1 MRILMPKTKSFFHE
15 CLSLMETED
24 FKNEMKIFLR
34 PIIDI
39 IIQEIQPYIYLTII
53 FISLCFLLILGI
65 FILLIHNKY
74 TYHKNLLL

>member
-1 MRILMPKTKSFFHE
+1 MVKKSFFHE
-15 CLSLMETED
+15 IIAYLETDDMKKELHLM
-24 FKNEMKIFLR
+24 LR

-74 TYHKNLLL
+74 VYHQHLLL

>member
-1 MRILMPKTKSFFHE
+1 MVKKSFFNEIIAYLETDDMKKELH
-15 CLSLMETED
+15 LM
-24 FKNEMKIFLR
+24 LR

-65 FILLIHNKY
+65 FILLVHNKY
-74 TYHKNLLL
+74 VYHQHLLL

>member
-1 MRILMPKTKSFFHE
+1 MVKKSFFHE
-15 CLSLMETED
+15 MVAYLETDDIKKELHLM
-24 FKNEMKIFLR
+24 LR

-74 TYHKNLLL
+74 VYHKHLLL

>member
-1 MRILMPKTKSFFHE
+1 MVKKSFFHE
-15 CLSLMETED
+15 MVAYLETDDIKKELHLM
-24 FKNEMKIFLR
+24 LR

-74 TYHKNLLL
+74 VYNQHLLL

>member
-1 MRILMPKTKSFFHE
+1 MIKKSFFHE
-15 CLSLMETED
+15 MVAYLETDDIKKELHLM
-24 FKNEMKIFLR
+24 LR

-74 TYHKNLLL
+74 VYHQHLLL

>member
-1 MRILMPKTKSFFHE
+1 MMKKSFFHE
-15 CLSLMETED
+15 MVAYLETED
-24 FKNEMKIFLR
+24 VKKELHFMLR

-74 TYHKNLLL
+74 VYRQHLLL

>member
-1 MRILMPKTKSFFHE
+1 MVKTTSFLHE
-15 CLSLMETED
+15 CLSLMDTEE

-65 FILLIHNKY
+65 FVLLIHNKY
-74 TYHKNLLL
+74 TYHQKLII

>member
-1 MRILMPKTKSFFHE
+1 MVKTTSFFHE
-15 CLSLMETED
+15 CLSLMDTEE

-65 FILLIHNKY
+65 FVLLIHNKY
-74 TYHKNLLL
+74 IYHQKLLI

>member
-1 MRILMPKTKSFFHE
+1 MNKKSFLHE
-15 CLSLMETED
+15 MVAYLESEDVKKELHLM
-24 FKNEMKIFLR
+24 LR

-74 TYHKNLLL
+74 VYHQNLLL

>member
-1 MRILMPKTKSFFHE
+1 MTKSKTFYHE
-15 CLSLMETED
+15 CLSLMETEE
-24 FKNEMKIFLR
+24 FKNDIKIFLR

-65 FILLIHNKY
+65 FVLLIHNKY
-74 TYHKNLLL
+74 LYQQKLIL

>member
-1 MRILMPKTKSFFHE
+1 MVKKTLFHE
-15 CLSLMETED
+15 MLAYLETDDVKKELHV
-24 FKNEMKIFLR
+24 MLR

-74 TYHKNLLL
+74 VYRQHLLL

>member
-1 MRILMPKTKSFFHE
+1 MVKKSFFNEIIAYLERDDIKKELH
-15 CLSLMETED
+15 LM
-24 FKNEMKIFLR
+24 LR

-65 FILLIHNKY
+65 FILLVHNKY
-74 TYHKNLLL
+74 VYHQHLLL

>member
-1 MRILMPKTKSFFHE
+1 MVKKSFFNEVIAYLETDDMKKELH
-15 CLSLMETED
+15 LM
-24 FKNEMKIFLR
+24 MRL
-34 PIIDI
+34 IIDI

-74 TYHKNLLL
+74 VYHQHLLL

>member
-1 MRILMPKTKSFFHE
+1 MVKKSFFHE
-15 CLSLMETED
+15 MVAYLETDDIKKEMHLM
-24 FKNEMKIFLR
+24 LR

-74 TYHKNLLL
+74 VYHQHLLL

>member
-1 MRILMPKTKSFFHE
+1 MVKKSFFHE
-15 CLSLMETED
+15 MVAYLETDDIKKELHLM
-24 FKNEMKIFLR
+24 LR

-74 TYHKNLLL
+74 VYHQHLLL

>member
-1 MRILMPKTKSFFHE
+1 MVKKSFFHE
-15 CLSLMETED
+15 IIAYLETDDIKKELHLM
-24 FKNEMKIFLR
+24 LR
-34 PIIDI
+34 PVIDI

-74 TYHKNLLL
+74 VYHQHLLL